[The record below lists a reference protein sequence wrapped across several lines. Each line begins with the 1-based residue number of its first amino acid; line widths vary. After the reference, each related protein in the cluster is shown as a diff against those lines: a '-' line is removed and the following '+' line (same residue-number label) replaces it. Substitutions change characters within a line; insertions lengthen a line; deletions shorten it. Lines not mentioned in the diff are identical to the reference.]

1 MAFPQTKT
9 PLSLTVCKRQRRR
22 SSAVPLLL
30 PVQSPAPQ
38 CASNNAR
45 PVITGACRSRLLG
58 RRCRP
63 FSRKARRGSS
73 HGHPALPCTIRQL
86 SAAFF
91 PGTLSRHSRI
101 FHCPGVYSPAR
112 GKSSDTARRIFHLVC
127 IRSESIS
134 DKGSAGVC
142 GRRSCGKAEEA
153 ALSVQ
158 RTSDIPESS
167 ILRPISQL
175 FYQKVVK
182 TRQRFFFLCFR
193 FSAEHSFICC
203 CVKLI
208 FSKFSTIFRKI
219 VRSRFPVRLFTAPS
233 VSPDMQNTPPN
244 FEILAVYFEAKR
256 WYINFVRTFCGQRTC
271 IHAAVSKRRDNFDR
285 EVIGVFWYHC
295 VMERLYHPA
304 CGAYTSFGI
313 AAHSTSHGRHRKLR
327 FISDVSV
334 DPVRVL
340 RLAARC
346 TACQLDPSQLMDVVE
361 DLLAE

>member
-112 GKSSDTARRIFHLVC
+112 GKSSDAARLIFHLVC
-127 IRSESIS
+127 LRSESIS

-142 GRRSCGKAEEA
+142 GRRCGGKAERA
-153 ALSVQ
+153 ALSTQ

-175 FYQKVVK
+175 FSAKK
-182 TRQRFFFLCFR
+182 WLRCGKD
-193 FSAEHSFICC
+193 FSFCAFDFPRS
-203 CVKLI
+203 I
-208 FSKFSTIFRKI
+208 FS
-219 VRSRFPVRLFTAPS
+219 S
-233 VSPDMQNTPPN
+233 V
-244 FEILAVYFEAKR
+244 
-256 WYINFVRTFCGQRTC
+256 
-271 IHAAVSKRRDNFDR
+271 AA
-285 EVIGVFWYHC
+285 
-295 VMERLYHPA
+295 
-304 CGAYTSFGI
+304 
-313 AAHSTSHGRHRKLR
+313 
-327 FISDVSV
+327 
-334 DPVRVL
+334 
-340 RLAARC
+340 
-346 TACQLDPSQLMDVVE
+346 
-361 DLLAE
+361 